1 MYLLRTFSCRIALVT
16 GANRG
21 IGFEIS
27 KQLASNGVKVILTAR
42 DVKRGNEA
50 VENLN
55 AAGYSDVIFHQLDL
69 EDSASISTLVDF
81 ITNQFGKLDILVN
94 ATYIKKLIKIFT
106 NYIIDVS
113 SKPNFC
119 IKIGNNFTIFPLWNY
134 MLNF

>member
-1 MYLLRTFSCRIALVT
+1 M
-16 GANRG
+16 
-21 IGFEIS
+21 
-27 KQLASNGVKVILTAR
+27 ILTAR

-94 ATYIKKLIKIFT
+94 ATYIKKLIKIFI

>member
-1 MYLLRTFSCRIALVT
+1 M
-16 GANRG
+16 
-21 IGFEIS
+21 
-27 KQLASNGVKVILTAR
+27 ILTAR

-50 VENLN
+50 VEKLN

-69 EDSASISTLVDF
+69 EDSASISTLADF

-94 ATYIKKLIKIFT
+94 ATYIKKLIKIFI

-119 IKIGNNFTIFPLWNY
+119 IKIGDNFTIFPLWNY